1 MNEGIVILAITGW
14 IFFIAAMAWSMYI
27 NNSWADDMERLN
39 DEWYE
44 LCISNTKCWSEEYAK
59 LEEELARA
67 KEEGKDGSA

>member
-1 MNEGIVILAITGW
+1 MNEGIVILAIAGW

-44 LCISNTKCWSEEYAK
+44 LCISGNKMWSEVCKK
-59 LEEELARA
+59 LEEEFARL
-67 KEEGKDGSA
+67 KGENKDGST

>member
-1 MNEGIVILAITGW
+1 MNEGIAILAITGW
-14 IFFIAAMAWSMYI
+14 IFFIAVMAWSMYI

-44 LCISNTKCWSEEYAK
+44 LCISGNKMWSEVCKK

-67 KEEGKDGSA
+67 KGEKKDGST

>member
-44 LCISNTKCWSEEYAK
+44 LCISGNKTWSELCKK
-59 LEEELARA
+59 LEEELARV
-67 KEEGKDGSA
+67 KGESKDGST

>member
-14 IFFIAAMAWSMYI
+14 ILFIAAMAWSMYI

-44 LCISNTKCWSEEYAK
+44 LCISNTKMWSELCKK
-59 LEEELARA
+59 LEEELARV
-67 KEEGKDGSA
+67 KGENKDGST